1 MNTKRITTE
10 IAQAAD
16 AIRAGQLVA
25 VPTET
30 VYGLAGNGLDPDAVA
45 QIYEVKGRPAVK
57 PLSLMVHDASAMA
70 HYCVDVPPAAYSL
83 AEACWPGPLTIVLR
97 AQACGPEIVRAGGE
111 TVGLRCPDHPATLA
125 LIEAAQLPLAAPSAN
140 PSGAPSPKTADDVLA
155 YFDGQIAAVIDGGPC
170 GSGRES
176 TRVDLSRTPYRILR
190 SAAVPDDAVWDAL
203 VQKMHIVGITG
214 GTGCGKTTVG
224 RTILRLY
231 EPTAGEVIFDG
242 TGAGGVAREDGPR
255 LAYLGHATF
264 VYPGLSALENLQFWA
279 RAHGLRPSRAELL
292 ALLEH
297 VGLAAHAEERAGV
310 FSRGMAQRLNLARV
324 LLLDADLVLL
334 DEPGT
339 GLDVISMALVRR
351 EMLAARERGACVIV
365 VSHDLAGDSPLA
377 DRLLLLENRRLAYDG
392 PPQGRAA
399 VDSVLNAATGDVAAP
414 TAGEVPA

>member
-1 MNTKRITTE
+1 MNKIE
-10 IAQAAD
+10 IRD
-16 AIRAGQLVA
+16 VVKTYDGKKNILEGISLDVREGEFFILV
-25 VPTET
+25 
-30 VYGLAGNGLDPDAVA
+30 
-45 QIYEVKGRPAVK
+45 
-57 PLSLMVHDASAMA
+57 
-70 HYCVDVPPAAYSL
+70 
-83 AEACWPGPLTIVLR
+83 GP
-97 AQACGPEIVRAGGE
+97 
-111 TVGLRCPDHPATLA
+111 
-125 LIEAAQLPLAAPSAN
+125 S
-140 PSGAPSPKTADDVLA
+140 
-155 YFDGQIAAVIDGGPC
+155 
-170 GSGRES
+170 
-176 TRVDLSRTPYRILR
+176 
-190 SAAVPDDAVWDAL
+190 
-203 VQKMHIVGITG
+203 
-214 GTGCGKTTVG
+214 GCGKSTL
-224 RTILRLY
+224 LRIIAGLSR
-231 EPTAGEVIFDG
+231 PSAGEVIFDG

-339 GLDVISMALVRR
+339 GLDVNSMALVRR

-392 PPQGRAA
+392 PPQGLAA

>member
-1 MNTKRITTE
+1 MAEPI
-10 IAQAAD
+10 
-16 AIRAGQLVA
+16 L
-25 VPTET
+25 T
-30 VYGLAGNGLDPDAVA
+30 VEHL
-45 QIYEVKGRPAVK
+45 VKG
-57 PLSLMVHDASAMA
+57 
-70 HYCVDVPPAAYSL
+70 YG
-83 AEACWPGPLTIVLR
+83 ENTVL
-97 AQACGPEIVRAGGE
+97 
-111 TVGLRCPDHPATLA
+111 
-125 LIEAAQLPLAAPSAN
+125 
-140 PSGAPSPKTADDVLA
+140 DDVS
-155 YFDGQIAAVIDGGPC
+155 FSVRPGEVVVVVGP
-170 GSGRES
+170 S
-176 TRVDLSRTPYRILR
+176 
-190 SAAVPDDAVWDAL
+190 
-203 VQKMHIVGITG
+203 
-214 GTGCGKTTVG
+214 GCGKSTL
-224 RTILRLY
+224 LRIIAGLSR
-231 EPTAGEVIFDG
+231 PSAGEVIFDG

-292 ALLEH
+292 TLLEH

-339 GLDVISMALVRR
+339 GLDVNSMALVRR

-392 PPQGRAA
+392 PPQGLAA
-399 VDSVLNAATGDVAAP
+399 VDSVLNAATGNVAAS

>member
-1 MNTKRITTE
+1 MLRLENLAK
-10 IAQAAD
+10 
-16 AIRAGQLVA
+16 L
-25 VPTET
+25 
-30 VYGLAGNGLDPDAVA
+30 YGLKVVFKGVSCRFAAGSITLLAGGNGAGKSTL
-45 QIYEVKGRPAVK
+45 
-57 PLSLMVHDASAMA
+57 
-70 HYCVDVPPAAYSL
+70 
-83 AEACWPGPLTIVLR
+83 LR
-97 AQACGPEIVRAGGE
+97 IIAG
-111 TVGLRCPDHPATLA
+111 
-125 LIEAAQLPLAAPSAN
+125 
-140 PSGAPSPKTADDVLA
+140 
-155 YFDGQIAAVIDGGPC
+155 
-170 GSGRES
+170 
-176 TRVDLSRTPYRILR
+176 LSRP
-190 SAAVPDDAVWDAL
+190 S
-203 VQKMHIVGITG
+203 
-214 GTGCGKTTVG
+214 
-224 RTILRLY
+224 
-231 EPTAGEVIFDG
+231 AGEVSFDG

-324 LLLDADLVLL
+324 LMLDADLVLL

-339 GLDVISMALVRR
+339 GLDVNSMALV
-351 EMLAARERGACVIV
+351 AARERGACVIV

-392 PPQGRAA
+392 PPQGLAA

>member
-1 MNTKRITTE
+1 MSDSM
-10 IAQAAD
+10 AACVCAD
-16 AIRAGQLVA
+16 
-25 VPTET
+25 
-30 VYGLAGNGLDPDAVA
+30 GLTRRFG
-45 QIYEVKGRPAVK
+45 
-57 PLSLMVHDASAMA
+57 S
-70 HYCVDVPPAAYSL
+70 
-83 AEACWPGPLTIVLR
+83 
-97 AQACGPEIVRAGGE
+97 
-111 TVGLRCPDHPATLA
+111 TLA
-125 LIEAAQLPLAAPSAN
+125 LDGLSFTMAQ
-140 PSGAPSPKTADDVLA
+140 
-155 YFDGQIAAVIDGGPC
+155 GQIIGLL
-170 GSGRES
+170 GRNGAGKS
-176 TRVDLSRTPYRILR
+176 TLLRIIAGLSRP
-190 SAAVPDDAVWDAL
+190 S
-203 VQKMHIVGITG
+203 
-214 GTGCGKTTVG
+214 
-224 RTILRLY
+224 
-231 EPTAGEVIFDG
+231 AGEVIFDG

-339 GLDVISMALVRR
+339 GLDVNSMALVRR

-392 PPQGRAA
+392 PPQGLAA
-399 VDSVLNAATGDVAAP
+399 VDSVLNAATGNVAAS

>member
-1 MNTKRITTE
+1 MLRLENLAK
-10 IAQAAD
+10 
-16 AIRAGQLVA
+16 L
-25 VPTET
+25 
-30 VYGLAGNGLDPDAVA
+30 YGLKVVFKGVSCRFTAGSITLLAGGNGAGKSTL
-45 QIYEVKGRPAVK
+45 
-57 PLSLMVHDASAMA
+57 
-70 HYCVDVPPAAYSL
+70 
-83 AEACWPGPLTIVLR
+83 LR
-97 AQACGPEIVRAGGE
+97 IIAG
-111 TVGLRCPDHPATLA
+111 
-125 LIEAAQLPLAAPSAN
+125 
-140 PSGAPSPKTADDVLA
+140 
-155 YFDGQIAAVIDGGPC
+155 
-170 GSGRES
+170 
-176 TRVDLSRTPYRILR
+176 LSRP
-190 SAAVPDDAVWDAL
+190 S
-203 VQKMHIVGITG
+203 
-214 GTGCGKTTVG
+214 
-224 RTILRLY
+224 
-231 EPTAGEVIFDG
+231 AGEVIFDG

-264 VYPGLSALENLQFWA
+264 VYPGLSAQFWA

-339 GLDVISMALVRR
+339 GLDVNSMALVRR

-392 PPQGRAA
+392 PPQGLAA
-399 VDSVLNAATGDVAAP
+399 VDSVLNAATGNVAAS